1 MQSTLEQVV
10 RADLLLHVV
19 DASSPQAPQ
28 QHDVVVQVRPLPLPP
43 GPRAAPTVHLVL
55 FPDSGAVRRA
65 LQQGLRLQLPHA
77 CLHPENTANFAI
89 QCSDARGMC

>member
-1 MQSTLEQVV
+1 MQSTLEEVV
-10 RADLLLHVV
+10 RADPLLHVV

-28 QHDVVVQVRPLPLPP
+28 QHDVVVQVRPPPLLP
-43 GPRAAPTVHLVL
+43 GPRAAPTVRLVL

-77 CLHPENTANFAI
+77 CLHPGNTANIVI